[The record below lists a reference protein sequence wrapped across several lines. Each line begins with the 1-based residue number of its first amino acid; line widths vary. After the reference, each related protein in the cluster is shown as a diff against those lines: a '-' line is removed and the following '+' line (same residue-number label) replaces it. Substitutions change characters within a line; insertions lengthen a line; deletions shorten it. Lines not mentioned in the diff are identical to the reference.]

1 MTLLQRLF
9 DPHRSLRPLPPP
21 HPSARVY
28 DFAASVLLHRNADQA
43 RQLSTNFNRED
54 RTA

>member
-9 DPHRSLRPLPPP
+9 DPKRVLRPLPPP

-28 DFAASVLLHRNADQA
+28 DFAASVLLHRNAQQA
-43 RQLSTNFNRED
+43 REQSENFHKR
-54 RTA
+54 AAA